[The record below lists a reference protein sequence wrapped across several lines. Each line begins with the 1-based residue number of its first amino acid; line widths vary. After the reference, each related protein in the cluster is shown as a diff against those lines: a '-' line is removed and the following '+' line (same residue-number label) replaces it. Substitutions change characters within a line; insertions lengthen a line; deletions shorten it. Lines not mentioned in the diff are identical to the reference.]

1 MKLVPSNRVVIADV
15 DKTQTKINSLIKD
28 GPSNLQFI
36 VDFDNTL
43 TKTHKDGVS
52 LDCSWG
58 VLESYRELP
67 SSYHDRVRAAKEK
80 YHPIELDVSIS
91 QEEKI
96 PIMIE
101 WYKEANRC
109 LAESGVKLPWLPLMV
124 EQSNV
129 ELRDLTE
136 EMLRSLHTNNI
147 PLLVLSAGVGD
158 LINHIMQHFGVLHD
172 NTTLVSNF
180 LKFDEEGNIVGLQ
193 GLTRFINY
201 SFVFCL
207 TFPDSGEES
216 DLIHMYNKAE
226 SIRKRS
232 SEESCKR
239 RNVIVLGDSLGDVH
253 MAAGVKDPS
262 VVLTVGFLN
271 HNIQSSLETYKSQF
285 DIVLLDD
292 QTMSFPHSLLAEIL
306 SSSQ

>member
-1 MKLVPSNRVVIADV
+1 MKLLSSPKVVTSNVERVE
-15 DKTQTKINSLIKD
+15 TKLNSLIKD
-28 GPSNLQFI
+28 GHSKLQFI

-58 VLESYRELP
+58 VLENYKELP
-67 SSYHDRVRAAKEK
+67 SSYHERVRAAKEK

-109 LAESGVKLPWLPLMV
+109 LAASGVKLPWLPLMV
-124 EQSNV
+124 QQSNV

-136 EMLRSLHTNNI
+136 DMLKSLHTNNI
-147 PLLVLSAGVGD
+147 PVLVLSAGVGD
-158 LINHIMQHFGVLHD
+158 LINHIMQHFSVLHS

-180 LKFDEEGNIVGLQ
+180 LKFDEEGKIVGLK
-193 GLTRFINY
+193 
-201 SFVFCL
+201 
-207 TFPDSGEES
+207 GEES

-232 SEESCKR
+232 SEESSERK
-239 RNVIVLGDSLGDVH
+239 NVIVLGDSLGDLH
-253 MAAGVKDPS
+253 MAAGVKDPN

-271 HNIQSSLETYKSQF
+271 NNIESSLETYKEHF
-285 DIVLLDD
+285 DIVLVDD
-292 QTMSFPHSLLAEIL
+292 QTMSFPHSLLTEIL
-306 SSSQ
+306 SSSG

>member
-1 MKLVPSNRVVIADV
+1 MKLVPSNRVVVADV
-15 DKTQTKINSLIKD
+15 EKAQTKINSLIKD
-28 GPSNLQFI
+28 GASNLQFI

-58 VLESYRELP
+58 VLENYRELP

-129 ELRDLTE
+129 ELRDQTD
-136 EMLRSLHTNNI
+136 EMLKTLHVNNI
-147 PLLVLSAGVGD
+147 PMLVLSAGVGD
-158 LINHIMQHFGVLHD
+158 LINHIMQHFGVLHP

-193 GLTRFINY
+193 G
-201 SFVFCL
+201 
-207 TFPDSGEES
+207 EET

-262 VVLTVGFLN
+262 VVLTIGFLN
-271 HNIQSSLETYKSQF
+271 HNIESSLETYKAHF

>member
-1 MKLVPSNRVVIADV
+1 MRKVFQSWVCMMKLVPSNRLVVADV
-15 DKTQTKINSLIKD
+15 EKVQTKINSLIKE

-67 SSYHDRVRAAKEK
+67 SSYHEKVRAAKEK

-158 LINHIMQHFGVLHD
+158 LINHIMQHFGVLLN

-180 LKFDEEGNIVGLQ
+180 LQFDEEGNIVGLQ
-193 GLTRFINY
+193 
-201 SFVFCL
+201 
-207 TFPDSGEES
+207 GEES

-226 SIRKRS
+226 SVRKRS
-232 SEESCKR
+232 SQESCRR
-239 RNVIVLGDSLGDVH
+239 RNVILLGDSLGDVG
-253 MAAGVKDPS
+253 MAAGVRDPH
-262 VVLTVGFLN
+262 VVLTIGFLN
-271 HNIQSSLETYKSQF
+271 HNIEASLETYKAHF

-292 QTMSFPHSLLAEIL
+292 QTMSFPNSLLSEIL
-306 SSSQ
+306 SPPQ

>member
-1 MKLVPSNRVVIADV
+1 MMKLVPSNRLVVADV
-15 DKTQTKINSLIKD
+15 EKVQTKINSLIKE

-58 VLESYRELP
+58 VLESYSELP
-67 SSYHDRVRAAKEK
+67 SSYHEKVRAAKEK

-158 LINHIMQHFGVLHD
+158 LINHIMQHFGVLLN

-180 LKFDEEGNIVGLQ
+180 LQFDEEGNIVGLQ
-193 GLTRFINY
+193 GLLRVIILNVSSTILLCRR
-201 SFVFCL
+201 
-207 TFPDSGEES
+207 GERS
-216 DLIHMYNKAE
+216 DPHVQQGRE
-226 SIRKRS
+226 R
-232 SEESCKR
+232 EEE
-239 RNVIVLGDSLGDVH
+239 
-253 MAAGVKDPS
+253 
-262 VVLTVGFLN
+262 
-271 HNIQSSLETYKSQF
+271 IQPGEL
-285 DIVLLDD
+285 
-292 QTMSFPHSLLAEIL
+292 
-306 SSSQ
+306 

>member
-1 MKLVPSNRVVIADV
+1 MKLVPSNRVVVADV
-15 DKTQTKINSLIKD
+15 EKVQAKIDSLIKD

-43 TKTHKDGVS
+43 TKTQRDGVS

-58 VLESYRELP
+58 VLENYSELP
-67 SSYHDRVRAAKEK
+67 TSYHDRVRAAKEK

-91 QEEKI
+91 QEEKV

-109 LAESGVKLPWLPLMV
+109 LADSGVKLPWLPLMV

-129 ELRDLTE
+129 ELRDLTR
-136 EMLRSLHTNNI
+136 EMLGSLHTNNI
-147 PLLVLSAGVGD
+147 PMLVLSAGVGD
-158 LINHIMQHFGVLHD
+158 LINHIMQHFGVLHP

-180 LKFDEEGNIVGLQ
+180 LKFDEEGNIVGLE
-193 GLTRFINY
+193 
-201 SFVFCL
+201 
-207 TFPDSGEES
+207 GEES
-216 DLIHMYNKAE
+216 ELIHMYNKAE
-226 SIRKRS
+226 SISKRS

-262 VVLTVGFLN
+262 VVLTIGFLN
-271 HNIQSSLETYKSQF
+271 HNIQSSLETYKAQF

-292 QTMSFPHSLLAEIL
+292 QTMSFPNSLLTEIL
-306 SSSQ
+306 SSTQ

>member
-1 MKLVPSNRVVIADV
+1 MKLVPSNRVLVADV
-15 DKTQTKINSLIKD
+15 EKVQAKIDSLIKD
-28 GPSNLQFI
+28 GPSHLQFI

-43 TKTHKDGVS
+43 TKTHRDGVS

-58 VLESYRELP
+58 VLENYSELP
-67 SSYHDRVRAAKEK
+67 TSYHDRVRAAKEK

-91 QEEKI
+91 QEEKV

-109 LAESGVKLPWLPLMV
+109 LADSGVKLPWLPLMV

-129 ELRDLTE
+129 ELRDQTE
-136 EMLRSLHTNNI
+136 DMLRSLHVNNI
-147 PLLVLSAGVGD
+147 PMLVLSAGVGD
-158 LINHIMQHFGVLHD
+158 LINHIMQHFGVLHP

-193 GLTRFINY
+193 G
-201 SFVFCL
+201 
-207 TFPDSGEES
+207 EES

-232 SEESCKR
+232 SEDSCKR

-262 VVLTVGFLN
+262 VVLTIGFLN
-271 HNIQSSLETYKSQF
+271 HNIQSSLETYKAQF

-292 QTMSFPHSLLAEIL
+292 QTMSFPNSLLTEIL
-306 SSSQ
+306 SSTQ

>member
-1 MKLVPSNRVVIADV
+1 MKLVPSSKVVIADV
-15 DKTQTKINSLIKD
+15 EKVQTKINSLIKD
-28 GPSNLQFI
+28 GSANLQFI

-58 VLESYRELP
+58 VLENYSELP

-124 EQSNV
+124 DQSNV
-129 ELRDLTE
+129 ELRDQTE
-136 EMLRSLHTNNI
+136 DMLRSLHLNDI
-147 PLLVLSAGVGD
+147 PVLVLSAGVGD
-158 LINHIMQHFGVLHD
+158 LINHIMQHFGVLHA
-172 NTTLVSNF
+172 NTNIVSNF
-180 LKFDEEGNIVGLQ
+180 LKFDEEGNIVGLK
-193 GLTRFINY
+193 GLSRFIFLY
-201 SFVFCL
+201 FVS
-207 TFPDSGEES
+207 TFYHSGEEN
-216 DLIHMYNKAE
+216 DLIHMFNKAE
-226 SIRKRS
+226 CISKRS
-232 SEESCKR
+232 SEDGCNR
-239 RNVIVLGDSLGDVH
+239 RNVILLGDSLGDVH
-253 MAAGVKDPS
+253 MAAGVKDPH

-271 HNIQSSLETYKSQF
+271 HNIESSVETYKKHY

-292 QTMSFPHSLLAEIL
+292 QTMSFPHNLLTEIL
-306 SSSQ
+306 SSSNL

>member
-129 ELRDLTE
+129 ELRDQTQD
-136 EMLRSLHTNNI
+136 MLKTLHLNNI
-147 PLLVLSAGVGD
+147 PMLVLSAGVGD

-193 GLTRFINY
+193 GLIRFIILY
-201 SFVFCL
+201 FVSHFL
-207 TFPDSGEES
+207 TQERRVISSTCITRRRVSGR
-216 DLIHMYNKAE
+216 DPA
-226 SIRKRS
+226 
-232 SEESCKR
+232 R
-239 RNVIVLGDSLGDVH
+239 RAVRGGMSLCW
-253 MAAGVKDPS
+253 
-262 VVLTVGFLN
+262 
-271 HNIQSSLETYKSQF
+271 ETPWVTSTW
-285 DIVLLDD
+285 L
-292 QTMSFPHSLLAEIL
+292 PE
-306 SSSQ
+306 